1 MAQNYTYVTGTYN
14 GCDLH
19 IIRTEAWNIV
29 MGGLRQEKTLAGG
42 YFYGINGAFF
52 DAGTSKAGNTKSIA
66 LNNNTPIYYKTQN
79 GKDTGGWHNKMG
91 HACLCYDNANKK
103 LVFRSSAAPS
113 SSGLKKD
120 MSSGDSLDNVVAES
134 ARYWAQGGPDFRLGM
149 PDGSW
154 EEGLQ
159 SEVGKEP
166 VNDTYKSTRAC
177 ICANLSANMVYLIIS
192 TSKATIPAFRKAV
205 HSYLYVPT
213 SGYHTNVV
221 GIFLDGGGSTSM
233 RCKENNGNVFSFGD
247 RLLEQIIALRDVN

>member
-52 DAGTSKAGNTKSIA
+52 DPHGPDGNTKSIA
-66 LNNNTPIYYKTQN
+66 LNNNTPIYYKTD
-79 GKDTGGWHNKMG
+79 GDKMDGGWHNKMG

-120 MSSGDSLDNVVAES
+120 MSSGDSLDNVVAAS
-134 ARYWAQGGPDFRLGM
+134 ARYWAQGGTDFRLGM

-154 EEGLQ
+154 EEGLS
-159 SEVGKEP
+159 SEIQDMD
-166 VNDTYKSTRAC
+166 VNSDPNVRTC

-192 TSKATIPAFRKAV
+192 TSKATISEFRKAV

-221 GIFLDGGGSTSM
+221 GIFLDGGSSTSM
-233 RCKENNGNVFSFGD
+233 RCKDNSGNVFSFGY
-247 RLLEQIIALRDVN
+247 RKLEQIIALRDVN

>member
-1 MAQNYTYVTGTYN
+1 MAQNYTYATGTYN

-29 MGGLRQEKTLAGG
+29 MGGLRQEKTLASG
-42 YFYGINGAFF
+42 YFYGINGGFF

-91 HACLCYDNANKK
+91 SACLCYDNANKK
-103 LVFRSSAAPS
+103 LVFRSNAAPS
-113 SSGLKKD
+113 GSGLNKI
-120 MSSGDSLDNVVAES
+120 MSSGDSLDNVVAAS

-154 EEGLQ
+154 EKGL
-159 SEVGKEP
+159 SLEIDNMNVNVGSRER
-166 VNDTYKSTRAC
+166 TC

-192 TSKATIPAFRKAV
+192 TSKATISEFRKAV

-221 GIFLDGGGSTSM
+221 GIFLDGGSSTSM
-233 RCKENNGNVFSFGD
+233 RCKDNSGNVFSFGY
-247 RLLEQIIALRDVN
+247 RKLEQIIALRDVN

>member
-103 LVFRSSAAPS
+103 LVFRSKAAPS
-113 SSGLKKD
+113 SSGLNKD
-120 MSSGDSLDNVVAES
+120 MSSGDNLDNVVAAS

-154 EEGLQ
+154 EKGL
-159 SEVGKEP
+159 SLEIDNMNVNVGSRER
-166 VNDTYKSTRAC
+166 TC

-192 TSKATIPAFRKAV
+192 TSKATISEFRKAV

-221 GIFLDGGGSTSM
+221 GIFLDGGSSTSM
-233 RCKENNGNVFSFGD
+233 RCKDNSGNVFSFGY
-247 RLLEQIIALRDVN
+247 RKLEQIIALRDVN

>member
-14 GCDLH
+14 GCDLR

-29 MGGLRQEKTLAGG
+29 MGGLRQEKTLASG

-52 DAGTSKAGNTKSIA
+52 DPNGPDGNTKSIA
-66 LNNNTPIYYKTQN
+66 LNNNTPIYYKTD
-79 GKDTGGWHNKMG
+79 GDKMDGGWHNKMG

-154 EEGLQ
+154 EEDLS
-159 SEVGKEP
+159 SEIQYMD
-166 VNDTYKSTRAC
+166 VNSDPNVRTC

-192 TSKATIPAFRKAV
+192 TSKATISEFRKAV

-221 GIFLDGGGSTSM
+221 GIFLDGGSSTSM
-233 RCKENNGNVFSFGD
+233 RCKDNSGNVFSFGY
-247 RLLEQIIALRDVN
+247 RKLEQIIALRDVN

>member
-52 DAGTSKAGNTKSIA
+52 DPHGPDGNTKSIA
-66 LNNNTPIYYKTQN
+66 LNNNTPIYYKTD
-79 GKDTGGWHNKMG
+79 GDKMDGGWHNKMG

-154 EEGLQ
+154 EEDLS
-159 SEVGKEP
+159 SEIGK
-166 VNDTYKSTRAC
+166 
-177 ICANLSANMVYLIIS
+177 
-192 TSKATIPAFRKAV
+192 
-205 HSYLYVPT
+205 
-213 SGYHTNVV
+213 
-221 GIFLDGGGSTSM
+221 
-233 RCKENNGNVFSFGD
+233 
-247 RLLEQIIALRDVN
+247 

>member
-29 MGGLRQEKTLAGG
+29 MGGLRQEKTLASG

-52 DAGTSKAGNTKSIA
+52 DPHGPDGNTKSIA

-103 LVFRSSAAPS
+103 LVFRSKAAPS
-113 SSGLKKD
+113 SSGLNKD
-120 MSSGDSLDNVVAES
+120 MSSGDSLDNVVAAS

-154 EEGLQ
+154 EKGL
-159 SEVGKEP
+159 SLEIDNMNVNVGSRER
-166 VNDTYKSTRAC
+166 TC

-192 TSKATIPAFRKAV
+192 TSKATISEFRKAV

-221 GIFLDGGGSTSM
+221 GIFLDGGSSTSM
-233 RCKENNGNVFSFGD
+233 RCKDNSGNVFSFGY
-247 RLLEQIIALRDVN
+247 RKLEQIIALRDVN

>member
-1 MAQNYTYVTGTYN
+1 MAQNYTYATGTYN

-29 MGGLRQEKTLAGG
+29 MGGLRQEKTLASG
-42 YFYGINGAFF
+42 YFYGINGGFF
-52 DAGTSKAGNTKSIA
+52 DAGTSKAGNTKEIA

-103 LVFRSSAAPS
+103 LVFRSKAAPS
-113 SSGLKKD
+113 SSGLNKD
-120 MSSGDSLDNVVAES
+120 MSSGDSLDNVVAAS

-154 EEGLQ
+154 EEDLS
-159 SEVGKEP
+159 SEIEYMN
-166 VNDTYKSTRAC
+166 VNAISNVRTC

-192 TSKATIPAFRKAV
+192 TSKATISEFRKAV

-221 GIFLDGGGSTSM
+221 GIFLDGGSSTSM
-233 RCKENNGNVFSFGD
+233 RCKDNSGNVFSFGY
-247 RLLEQIIALRDVN
+247 RKLEQIIALRDVN